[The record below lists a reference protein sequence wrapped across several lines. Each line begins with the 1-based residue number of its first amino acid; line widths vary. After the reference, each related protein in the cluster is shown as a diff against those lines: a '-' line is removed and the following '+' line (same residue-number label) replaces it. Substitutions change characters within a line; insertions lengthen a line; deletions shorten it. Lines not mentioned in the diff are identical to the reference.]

1 MQKEAINT
9 FSEGLITDISPVSSQ
24 NNTLSYC
31 LNGTFITYNG
41 NEFIL
46 QNEMGN
52 SKIEYAKLPNGYVPI
67 GIKEHGGIIY
77 VASYNPISKKGQIGS
92 FPSPQRNF
100 TPDENETN
108 NSLTKSSFINNNYN
122 PDENETVN
130 SYNPV
135 KIPLNID
142 GSVLN
147 IGDEFAIQISKG
159 STYTDSIFKII
170 QDIVPNET
178 GLIKLKL
185 ATLSKNGELIY
196 IDSTITPKTS
206 QLNINNNSVQI
217 SYWATINEDINE
229 SLNRYNVRSSGQLF
243 VIAELQVLDSYV
255 LTLTKEIENNTYK
268 CTFDNEVTNS
278 DLWKYLKL
286 VYSENGGTPTTKYII
301 KSNDS
306 ISFEISTNDPN
317 DYFIYECTPCLIYG
331 EQPLLTKKG
340 RINFSNFN
348 QDYLTLNNFSYQKVN
363 NNLDLNI
370 GIDFNTTIDES
381 IDRLELEFY
390 NLNKLNKYKHVCSE
404 RDFKS
409 INFMETIPVYDMDNA
424 VWINTTNVTN
434 VTNVGSI
441 PISSTPTSSIRP
453 IVINPVGL
461 DIDCLYLVSFNFY
474 KKDSTGLVSTTPV
487 KEYRFVYTNELFNKH
502 FLNTVDIVNEYIDFN
517 ATLSVDLIPKSR
529 PTTKLLRSGLLPYCF
544 NLSETTFDSVRIEQ
558 KEIEFLPRVK
568 FTTDQ
573 FDKLTVNLD
582 SNNYI
587 LKPDVS
593 QYPAKLYDLVT
604 FGNQDLGTP
613 ENRNL
618 INRDVGEITTY
629 RYIGTPNIDDDIYLQ
644 IQHTKG
650 SKGEV
655 KSTKIKSNCRMR
667 FKSDVKTTQL
677 TKNLKHIKSYFSQ
690 ENLEKIFGFPLPI
703 SNDKWISYRWGINGT
718 FPNGFIENELYL
730 TDWTP
735 NTNTHS
741 GPYTSFYT
749 TSFINNSNKP
759 TIDRKIDLEY
769 QNKFNGNIPS
779 MRILSGVDDGLR
791 SNIPNSGYDWCILDM
806 KTTYINNVLVD
817 IYDTNTTSGQDS
829 IFSKLNDYFGNL
841 YVSQKEFV
849 NKSLLVSDNAGGVES
864 YKLSC
869 PIKYKFEQSGV
880 QSPIVIKL
888 RDLQI
893 DVEKNGTHVIL
904 TRGIPS
910 LIKNTWA
917 NEFTD
922 DVLQSINYNNLISN
936 LSYGDHIIDYDYVVN
951 SPNVQDLKNMYLDP
965 ENNYPDIL
973 HIGIDD
979 HWKIYTAYDDV
990 LNTSKLQEGVIYYR
1004 SGSGDLLEAKFGTPV
1019 YLGINPVTLKRINI
1033 DSFCFKCNYNP
1044 ALDFNEILIDPIN
1057 LSSSDFK
1064 LSKVSN
1070 NAPLPNIAFPFVTL
1084 NKYSI

>member
-9 FSEGLITDISPVSSQ
+9 FSEGLITDVSPISSQ

-77 VASYNPISKKGQIGS
+77 VASYNPISKKGQVGS

-100 TPDENETN
+100 TPDENETD
-108 NSLTKSSFINNNYN
+108 NSLTKSSFINNN

-229 SLNRYNVRSSGQLF
+229 LDRYNVRSSGQLF

-255 LTLTKEIENNTYK
+255 LTLTKEIDQNNTYK

-317 DYFIYECTPCLIYG
+317 DYFVYECTPCLVYG

-348 QDYLTLNNFSYQKVN
+348 QDYLTLNNFSYQKVDN
-363 NNLDLNI
+363 SLDLNI

-424 VWINTTNVTN
+424 IWINTTTN
-434 VTNVGSI
+434 VSDI
-441 PISSTPTSSIRP
+441 PTSSTPISSIRP
-453 IVINPVGL
+453 IVVNPTGL

-487 KEYRFVYTNELFNKH
+487 KEYRFVYTNELFNKY

-517 ATLSVDLIPKSR
+517 ASLSVDLIPNSR
-529 PTTKLLRSGLLPYCF
+529 PRTKLLRSGLLPYCF
-544 NLSETTFDSVRIEQ
+544 NLSETTFDSVCIEQ
-558 KEIEFLPRVK
+558 KEIEFSPRVK

-582 SNNYI
+582 PDNYI
-587 LKPDVS
+587 LKSDIS

-604 FGNQDLGTP
+604 FGNQNLETS

-618 INRDVGEITTY
+618 INTDVNTY
-629 RYIGTPNIDDDIYLQ
+629 QYIGTPNIDDDTYLQ
-644 IQHTKG
+644 IQHRTGLNGK
-650 SKGEV
+650 V
-655 KSTKIKSNCRMR
+655 TSTKIKSNCRSH
-667 FKSDVKTTQL
+667 FKSDVKTTQI

-718 FPNGFIENELYL
+718 SSNGLIENGLYI
-730 TDWTP
+730 TEWVP
-735 NTNTHS
+735 NTNIHS
-741 GPYTSFYT
+741 GKNVSFYIAP
-749 TSFINNSNKP
+749 FINNSNKP

-769 QNKFNGNIPS
+769 QNRFNNNIPS
-779 MRILSGVDDGLR
+779 MRILSGFNNGLK
-791 SNIPNSGYDWCILDM
+791 SNILNSDNDWCILDM

-817 IYDTNTTSGQDS
+817 IYDTNTTSDQNS

-841 YVSQKEFV
+841 YVSQKEFI

-880 QSPIVIKL
+880 QSPVIIKL

-893 DVEKNGTHVIL
+893 DIEKNGDHINL
-904 TRGIPS
+904 FRGIPS
-910 LIKNTWA
+910 LIKNTWPD
-917 NEFTD
+917 EFTN

-936 LSYGDHIIDYDYVVN
+936 LSYGDHIIDYNYIVD

-973 HIGIDD
+973 YIGIDD
-979 HWKIYTAYDDV
+979 HWKIYTAYDDI
-990 LNTSKLQEGVIYYR
+990 LNTSKLQESVIYYK
-1004 SGSGDLLEAKFGTPV
+1004 SGSGDLLEAKFGSRV
-1019 YLGINPVTLKRINI
+1019 NIGMINI

-1044 ALDFNEILIDPIN
+1044 SLDFNEILIDPIN
-1057 LSSSDFK
+1057 LTSSNFE
-1064 LSKVSN
+1064 LSKLVN
-1070 NAPLPNIAFPFVTL
+1070 NIAVPFVNL

>member
-1 MQKEAINT
+1 MKKEAINT
-9 FSEGLITDISPVSSQ
+9 FSEGLITDISPISSQ

-41 NEFIL
+41 NEFVL

-52 SKIEYAKLPNGYVPI
+52 SKIEYAKLPNGYIPI

-77 VASYNPISKKGQIGS
+77 VASYNPISKKGQVGS

-100 TPDENETN
+100 TPDENETDN
-108 NSLTKSSFINNNYN
+108 TLTKSSFNNN
-122 PDENETVN
+122 
-130 SYNPV
+130 YNPV

-159 STYTDSIFKII
+159 SAYTDSIFKII

-196 IDSTITPKTS
+196 IDSTITPKPS
-206 QLNINNNSVQI
+206 QLDINNSTVQV
-217 SYWATINEDINE
+217 SYWATINEDINDE
-229 SLNRYNVRSSGQLF
+229 TLNRYNVRSSGQLF

-255 LTLTKEIENNTYK
+255 LTLTKEIDNNTYK

-286 VYSENGGTPTTKYII
+286 VYSRNGDDPTTEYII
-301 KSNDS
+301 KSSDPL
-306 ISFEISTNDPN
+306 SFEISTNDPN
-317 DYFIYECTPCLIYG
+317 DYFTYECTPCLIYG

-348 QDYLTLNNFSYQKVN
+348 QDYLTLNNFSYQKVD

-370 GIDFNTTIDES
+370 GVDFNTTIDES

-409 INFMETIPVYDMDNA
+409 INFTETIPVYDMDNA
-424 VWINTTNVTN
+424 VWINNTVNVSEAIWT
-434 VTNVGSI
+434 
-441 PISSTPTSSIRP
+441 SSTGPIVATPMPTPSTRP
-453 IVINPVGL
+453 IVATPISTPSTRPIVVNPIGL

-474 KKDSTGLVSTTPV
+474 KKDSAGLVLTTPI

-517 ATLSVDLIPKSR
+517 ANLSVDLIPRFR

-544 NLSETTFDSVRIEQ
+544 NLSETTFDSVCIEQ

-573 FDKLTVNLD
+573 FDKLTVNLNPD
-582 SNNYI
+582 NYI
-587 LKPDVS
+587 LKSDDS

-604 FGNQDLGTP
+604 FGNQNLETS

-618 INRDVGEITTY
+618 TNTTVFGVNTY
-629 RYIGTPNIDDDIYLQ
+629 QYIGTPNIDNDTYLQ
-644 IQHTKG
+644 IQHETESNGK
-650 SKGEV
+650 V
-655 KSTKIKSNCRMR
+655 KSTKIKSNCRSH

-690 ENLEKIFGFPLPI
+690 ENLEKIFGVPLPI
-703 SNDKWISYRWGINGT
+703 SNNKWISYRWGINGT
-718 FPNGFIENELYL
+718 SSNGFIENELYL
-730 TDWTP
+730 IDWTP
-735 NTNTHS
+735 NANTH
-741 GPYTSFYT
+741 GGTYTSFYS

-759 TIDRKIDLEY
+759 AIDKKIDLEY
-769 QNKFNGNIPS
+769 QNKFNGNVPS
-779 MRILSGVDDGLR
+779 MRILSGVNNGLK
-791 SNIPNSGYDWCILDM
+791 SNILNYDDDWCILDM
-806 KTTYINNVLVD
+806 KTTYMNNVLVD
-817 IYDTNTTSGQDS
+817 IYDTNTTPDQNS

-841 YVSQKEFV
+841 YVSQKEFI

-869 PIKYKFEQSGV
+869 PIKYKFEQSSV

-893 DVEKNGTHVIL
+893 DVEKDNTHVVL
-904 TRGIPS
+904 NRGIPS
-910 LIKNTWA
+910 LIKNTWS

-936 LSYGDHIIDYDYVVN
+936 LSYGDHIIDYDYVVD

-990 LNTSKLQEGVIYYR
+990 LNTSKLQDGIIYYR
-1004 SGSGDLLEAKFGTPV
+1004 SGSGDLLEAKFGTRV
-1019 YLGINPVTLKRINI
+1019 YLGINPVKIIN
-1033 DSFCFKCNYNP
+1033 SFCFKCNYNP

-1057 LSSSDFK
+1057 LNSSNFK
-1064 LSKVSN
+1064 LSKLFN
-1070 NAPLPNIAFPFVTL
+1070 NISLPFVNL

>member
-9 FSEGLITDISPVSSQ
+9 FSEGLITDISPISFQ

-52 SKIEYAKLPNGYVPI
+52 SKIEYAKLPNGYIPI

-77 VASYNPISKKGQIGS
+77 VASYNPISKKGQVGS

-100 TPDENETN
+100 TPDENKTDN
-108 NSLTKSSFINNNYN
+108 ILTKSSFDNN
-122 PDENETVN
+122 
-130 SYNPV
+130 YNPV

-196 IDSTITPKTS
+196 IDSTITPKES
-206 QLNINNNSVQI
+206 QLDINNSTISV

-255 LTLTKEIENNTYK
+255 LTLTKEIDQNNIYK

-286 VYSENGGTPTTKYII
+286 VYSRNGDGPTTEYII

-370 GIDFNTTIDES
+370 GVDFNTTIDES

-424 VWINTTNVTN
+424 VWINNTVNVSEAT
-434 VTNVGSI
+434 
-441 PISSTPTSSIRP
+441 PISTPSIRP
-453 IVINPVGL
+453 IVVNPTGL

-487 KEYRFVYTNELFNKH
+487 KEYRFVYTNELFNKY

-517 ATLSVDLIPKSR
+517 ATLSVDLIPTSR
-529 PTTKLLRSGLLPYCF
+529 PTTKLLRTGLLPYCF
-544 NLSETTFDSVRIEQ
+544 NLSETTFDSVCIEQ
-558 KEIEFLPRVK
+558 KEVEFSPRVK

-573 FDKLTVNLD
+573 FDKLTVTLD

-587 LKPDVS
+587 LKSDIS

-604 FGNQDLGTP
+604 FGNQDLEIS

-618 INRDVGEITTY
+618 INTSIAGVNTY
-629 RYIGTPNIDDDIYLQ
+629 QYIGTPNIDYDTYLQ
-644 IQHTKG
+644 IQHTELN
-650 SKGEV
+650 GEV
-655 KSTKIKSNCRMR
+655 TSTKIKSNCRSH
-667 FKSDVKTTQL
+667 FKSDVKTAQL

-703 SNDKWISYRWGINGT
+703 SDDKWISYRWGINGT

-735 NTNTHS
+735 NANTHS
-741 GPYTSFYT
+741 GSYTSFYT

-779 MRILSGVDDGLR
+779 MRILSGVDDGLK
-791 SNIPNSGYDWCILDM
+791 SNILNSNDWCILDM

-817 IYDTNTTSGQDS
+817 IYDTNTPSDQDS

-904 TRGIPS
+904 TKGIPK

-936 LSYGDHIIDYDYVVN
+936 LSYGDHIIDYDYIVN

-990 LNTSKLQEGVIYYR
+990 LNTSKLQESVIYYR

-1019 YLGINPVTLKRINI
+1019 YLGINPVTLEMINI

-1070 NAPLPNIAFPFVTL
+1070 NIAFPFVTL